1 MRVSAG
7 DALPEYKEWPRILRG
22 VAGAIGLP
30 PLKAST
36 PEEETYDLLE
46 KVADG
51 EKTIAN
57 LNKVR

>member
-1 MRVSAG
+1 MLCTEVRFLFRMNSS
-7 DALPEYKEWPRILRG
+7 LNKRNTSYTFIF
-22 VAGAIGLP
+22 
-30 PLKAST
+30 LKAST